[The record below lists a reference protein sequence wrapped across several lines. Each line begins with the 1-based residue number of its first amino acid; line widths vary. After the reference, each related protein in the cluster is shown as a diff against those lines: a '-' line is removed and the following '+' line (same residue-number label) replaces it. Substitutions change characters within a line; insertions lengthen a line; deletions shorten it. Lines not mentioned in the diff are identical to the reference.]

1 MENKI
6 DKIQEVELLEEK
18 ENEAPKRDAEFGIP
32 SEDEE
37 LEELEDEE

>member
-6 DKIQEVELLEEK
+6 DEIQEVELLEEK
-18 ENEAPKRDAEFGIP
+18 ENKAPKRDAGFGIP
-32 SEDEE
+32 SEDEK